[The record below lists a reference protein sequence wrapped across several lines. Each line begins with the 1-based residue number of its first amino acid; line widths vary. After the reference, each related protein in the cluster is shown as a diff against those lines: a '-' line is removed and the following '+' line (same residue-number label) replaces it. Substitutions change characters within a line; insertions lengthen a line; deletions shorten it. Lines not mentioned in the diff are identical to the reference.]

1 MTWDSPQTCLEI
13 KYKRLMKE
21 YYHKLKNP
29 LESMNKRAPELCFI
43 KIPFLEGKFDYQFGK
58 DIMDFNIGL
67 FEMESF
73 CNKLYPS
80 ISGQS
85 PIDAHAVLN
94 CIDSFKEDILAK
106 VNKIFD
112 GNLVAKCMELLAKDQ
127 GLDACYL
134 FFSH

>member
-1 MTWDSPQTCLEI
+1 
-13 KYKRLMKE
+13 MKE

-73 CNKLYPS
+73 CNSY
-80 ISGQS
+80 G
-85 PIDAHAVLN
+85 LN
-94 CIDSFKEDILAK
+94 FS
-106 VNKIFD
+106 
-112 GNLVAKCMELLAKDQ
+112 Q
-127 GLDACYL
+127 YL
-134 FFSH
+134 TCEFYNES